1 MLLAISVRGSVY
13 IDLFPGGVGPVC
25 DAATG
30 YGRERS
36 GSSAAK
42 HFSYQARII
51 MANEN
56 LKPRDTPIK
65 SGDSAPDFVLPD
77 QNRADWKLSDAVKK
91 GDVVLCFYPLDFS
104 PTCQIEMKCV
114 TDDFARYAA
123 KGAQVVGISCDSFY
137 AHKAWAEQL
146 GLKQPLLADLHRA
159 VCKAYGIYFAPLNV
173 AGRATIIIGKDPSG
187 NGRVKWVQ
195 ARELKDAMKAE
206 DVLAAIS

>member
-1 MLLAISVRGSVY
+1 
-13 IDLFPGGVGPVC
+13 
-25 DAATG
+25 
-30 YGRERS
+30 
-36 GSSAAK
+36 
-42 HFSYQARII
+42 
-51 MANEN
+51 MANEL
-56 LKPRDTPIK
+56 LKPREAPIK
-65 SGDSAPDFVLPD
+65 AGEPAPDFVLPD

-114 TDDFARYAA
+114 TDDFAKYAS

-137 AHKAWAEQL
+137 AHKAWADSL

-173 AGRATIIIGKDPSG
+173 SGRATIIIGKDASG
-187 NGRVKWVQ
+187 NGKVKWAQ